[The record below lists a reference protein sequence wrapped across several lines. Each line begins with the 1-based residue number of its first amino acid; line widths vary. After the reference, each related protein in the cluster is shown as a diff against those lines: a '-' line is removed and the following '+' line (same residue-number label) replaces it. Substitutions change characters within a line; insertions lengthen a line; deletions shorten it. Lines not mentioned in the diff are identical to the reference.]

1 MCRSLF
7 FNKVAGI
14 KPAVTLLKKR
24 LRHWR
29 FPVNFANFLRT
40 PFSVEHLWWLLLS
53 VVMSRSFIFWEK
65 SLFSSRKLKLQWQ
78 MLISNQWIGT
88 SFFWYLEYDNQ
99 FWFHLISESM
109 MNLSNLVYLRKHDW
123 RTEEKKLAT
132 EEKADMVSQKYQI
145 RVCYFKR
152 NYLLHNY

>member
-1 MCRSLF
+1 MLWPWLCAWKNIPRSIILIFQNLALIRGWVPNKSSPLEVSCKKGVLKNFVKFTGKHVCRSLF

-65 SLFSSRKLKLQWQ
+65 SLFSNRKLKLQWQ
-78 MLISNQWIGT
+78 MLIWPNSQ
-88 SFFWYLEYDNQ
+88 LV
-99 FWFHLISESM
+99 ISWQ
-109 MNLSNLVYLRKHDW
+109 V
-123 RTEEKKLAT
+123 
-132 EEKADMVSQKYQI
+132 
-145 RVCYFKR
+145 RVNCVA
-152 NYLLHNY
+152 